1 MSESERTGW
10 VDAHTHLYSGLAP
23 LGLPRPAEEP
33 QGLRAILEQVWW
45 KLDRALDEST
55 LRAAARLYVAEAR
68 AEGTTTL
75 IDHHESPNF
84 IDGSLDVLAAACHE
98 FGMRAVL
105 TYGATERN
113 GGRNEARQGLAEC
126 ARFARAGSHPDVL
139 GVIGLHA
146 SFTVSDE
153 TIREAGALARELGT
167 VVHVHVAEG
176 EEDDADARERGY
188 QNALDRLLALDGLPP
203 GSILAHGVHLGP
215 EDVRRCL
222 HHGLWLV
229 QAPRSNAAN
238 GVGYP
243 RSLIAS
249 PDVALG
255 TDGFPSDVLAE
266 GVALIRD
273 ASANGEELKAV
284 LPRVY
289 AGERLAEGLFG
300 STITPAQEPPGPEA
314 LEAIRAEAGEAAERL
329 WQRFRAL

>member
-1 MSESERTGW
+1 MSASEQTGW

-23 LGLPRPAEEP
+23 HGMPRPVEP
-33 QGLRAILEQVWW
+33 RPGLRAILEHVWW

-68 AEGTTTL
+68 VEGTTTL
-75 IDHHESPNF
+75 IDHHESPNC
-84 IDGSLDVLAAACHE
+84 IDGSLDILAQACEE

-113 GGRNEARQGLAEC
+113 GGRDEAHAGLAEC
-126 ARFARAGSHPDVL
+126 VRFARNNSSSTVT

-176 EEDDADARERGY
+176 EEDDADARQRGY
-188 QNALDRLLALDGLPP
+188 QNALDRLLALEGLPP
-203 GSILAHGVHLGP
+203 GSILAHGVHL
-215 EDVRRCL
+215 ESDDVRRCT

-243 RSLIAS
+243 RSLTAAR
-249 PDVALG
+249 DVALG

-273 ASANGEELKAV
+273 ASAHGEQLKAV

-289 AGERLAEGLFG
+289 AGERLAKTLLG
-300 STITPAQEPPGPEA
+300 SVDATLAPPPEPAA
-314 LEAIRAEAGEAAERL
+314 LDIVRAEARKAAERL
-329 WQRFRAL
+329 WERFRAL